1 MSNSEKPRPY
11 QPAKITIDEYE
22 RLTKLFKE
30 IFAEQPL
37 IKWAIYLAGLGGLC
51 DTIRFIWSAFKHFSQ

>member
-1 MSNSEKPRPY
+1 MSNNDKPRGY
-11 QPAKITIDEYE
+11 QPAKITIDDVE

-37 IKWAIYLAGLGGLC
+37 IKWSIYLAGLGGLC
-51 DTIRFIWSAFKHFSQ
+51 ETLHFAWLVLKHFLQ